1 DMAKRG
7 DADYRLASEGYF
19 ATMGIPLV
27 RGRTFA
33 RTDTRDTSHVALISQ
48 SLAARYWPGVDPIGR
63 TLQFGNMDGDVHPLH
78 IVGVVGDVHDR
89 SLDADVR
96 PTVYAFYAQRP
107 QRDLTIVVRSAR
119 DPGATTIAMRAEL
132 QALDPSL
139 PAEFRTV
146 DQVMSA
152 SLAPRRFS
160 LLLLGAF
167 AAVALLLAVTGTY

>member
-1 DMAKRG
+1 
-7 DADYRLASEGYF
+7 
-19 ATMGIPLV
+19 
-27 RGRTFA
+27 
-33 RTDTRDTSHVALISQ
+33 
-48 SLAARYWPGVDPIGR
+48 
-63 TLQFGNMDGDVHPLH
+63 
-78 IVGVVGDVHDR
+78 
-89 SLDADVR
+89 
-96 PTVYAFYAQRP
+96 
-107 QRDLTIVVRSAR
+107 DLTIVVRSAR

-167 AAVALLLAVTGTY
+167 AAVALLLAVTGTYGVTAYAVARRTRQIGVRVALGARPRTVVAMVVGQGAAMAVVGVAIGVAAALALARLLASVLYRVSATDPVTFALVAGATLVATLA